1 MLNRETTEGAYR
13 VVRYVDAAGSEVVRS
28 QCQADG
34 GNAMVCFAACVLPAD
49 ATEAEAVAI
58 ADSFAPTVAVLLSE
72 MRLALRVLR
81 GGK

>member
-1 MLNRETTEGAYR
+1 MLTREVTDGNFR
-13 VVRYVDAAGSEVVRS
+13 VVRYVDDDFREVFRAQCMEDGS
-28 QCQADG
+28 D
-34 GNAMVCFAACVLPAD
+34 AMVCFTGYVLDD

-72 MRLALRVLR
+72 MRLALRVMR

>member
-1 MLNRETTEGAYR
+1 
-13 VVRYVDAAGSEVVRS
+13 
-28 QCQADG
+28 
-34 GNAMVCFAACVLPAD
+34 MVCFAACVLPAD

-72 MRLALRVLR
+72 MRLALRVMR